1 LLECPIFPGPFD
13 TLPDSFHRLEFST
26 HKKLI
31 LARCSFLSFL
41 PWFTGCFAKGLVLIY
56 CLRVLYENLQYV
68 LMVLFASFLSPLTRL
83 TRPGDVEGRP
93 GYTRWNYEKNEF
105 LSRPLSK
112 YLGGCSLLLFASLQA
127 SWSAIFDRMSFLV
140 LRVLVSGSFLP

>member
-1 LLECPIFPGPFD
+1 MFRKRSCFNLL
-13 TLPDSFHRLEFST
+13 
-26 HKKLI
+26 
-31 LARCSFLSFL
+31 
-41 PWFTGCFAKGLVLIY
+41 FAGFVRKSP
-56 CLRVLYENLQYV
+56 
-68 LMVLFASFLSPLTRL
+68 VLFASFLSPLTRL